1 MKLRLTKFGIG
12 WSDGRPRKPALSGVE
27 GSSRTPGSPPAG
39 IKIGR
44 HGALVTALIMA
55 LAPLSVGGQIVDRL
69 VTSVN
74 GHAVLQSDWEQ
85 EVAIEAFSNARDPL
99 SFTSAERNAALDRLI
114 DQQLLREQVRP
125 SQPAPAE
132 LVAARVAELRKLHP
146 ECATEETWRATL
158 QRYGLTQSS
167 LEKRVGD
174 QIQLMKLVEEHLQPS
189 IQIDQQAVE
198 TYYHDQLLP
207 DMKRAGSPAAPL
219 TEVFGQI
226 KDLLAE
232 RKMNELLS
240 GWLASL
246 RSASR
251 ILTPE
256 STAGELNP

>member
-1 MKLRLTKFGIG
+1 MKIRMIKLGKHCVIALALIIAL
-12 WSDGRPRKPALSGVE
+12 ALSSA
-27 GSSRTPGSPPAG
+27 GSQ
-39 IKIGR
+39 
-44 HGALVTALIMA
+44 V
-55 LAPLSVGGQIVDRL
+55 VDRV

-74 GHAVLQSDWEQ
+74 GHVVLQSDWEL
-85 EVAIEAFSNARDPL
+85 EVAVEAFSNARDPD
-99 SFTSAERNAALDRLI
+99 SFTSAESNAALDRLI

-146 ECATEETWRATL
+146 ECATDEGWRATL
-158 QRYGLTQSS
+158 QRYGLTQKS

-174 QIQLMKLVEEHLQPS
+174 QIQLMKLVEDHLQPS
-189 IQIDQQAVE
+189 IQIDQRAVE

-240 GWLASL
+240 VWLANL
-246 RSASR
+246 RSGSH

-256 STAGELNP
+256 SGAGERNP

>member
-1 MKLRLTKFGIG
+1 MKLRMIKLGI
-12 WSDGRPRKPALSGVE
+12 WRSDGRPPKPALSEVE
-27 GSSRTPGSPPAG
+27 GSSRAPGSPAG
-39 IKIGR
+39 ITIAR

-55 LAPLSVGGQIVDRL
+55 LALSSVGGQIVDRV

-74 GHAVLQSDWEQ
+74 GHVILQSDWEL
-85 EVAIEAFSNARDPL
+85 EVAIEAFSNIRDPD
-99 SFTSAERNAALDRLI
+99 SFTSADRNAALDRLI

-132 LVAARVAELRKLHP
+132 LVAARVAELRMLHP
-146 ECATEETWRATL
+146 ECATDDGWHATL
-158 QRYGLTQSS
+158 QRYGLTQKS
-167 LEKRVGD
+167 LEKHVGD
-174 QIQLMKLVEEHLQPS
+174 QIQLMKLVEDHLQPS
-189 IQIDQQAVE
+189 IQIDQRAVE

-240 GWLASL
+240 VWLANL
-246 RSASR
+246 RSGSH

-256 STAGELNP
+256 SSAGERTP